1 MSQGCLKSW
10 LVVEEDNVSRLSR
23 KLVVSWLV
31 VEEEVNVGG

>member
-1 MSQGCLKSW
+1 MSW

-31 VEEEVNVGG
+31 VEEDNVQG